1 MPSHTTSGSAPI
13 SEAQQDMFSPAISLS
28 LFFLAILSRWWQGGN
43 CVCHTFQNIFVH
55 CARLLGLGRWHFV
68 PRFFTELCS
77 PSFPSIFM
85 HLAQHVNPVL
95 PVSIIERLGFAWYLQ
110 SRSESCCKSMVIAS
124 ADVENETTETI
135 CEPFK
140 SYLELRSPAKALAH
154 FIKHLCIFS
163 IWCEH
168 I

>member
-1 MPSHTTSGSAPI
+1 MSSNTTSGSAPI
-13 SEAQQDMFSPAISLS
+13 SEAQQDMFSPAISLN

-43 CVCHTFQNIFVH
+43 CVCHTFQN
-55 CARLLGLGRWHFV
+55 
-68 PRFFTELCS
+68 
-77 PSFPSIFM
+77 IFM

-140 SYLELRSPAKALAH
+140 RYLEFRCPAKALAH
-154 FIKHLCIFS
+154 FKKHLCIFS